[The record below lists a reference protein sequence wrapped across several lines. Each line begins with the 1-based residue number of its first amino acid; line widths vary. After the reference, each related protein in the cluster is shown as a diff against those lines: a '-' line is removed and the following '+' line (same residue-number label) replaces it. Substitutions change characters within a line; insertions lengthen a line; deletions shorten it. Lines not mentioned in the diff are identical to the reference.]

1 MAREGEM
8 VRMGMIGVAL
18 ALLIGLAG
26 CDMPA
31 GATNAAPASPYSS
44 YGGSAMD
51 GSGGG
56 GGGSGM

>member
-1 MAREGEM
+1 M